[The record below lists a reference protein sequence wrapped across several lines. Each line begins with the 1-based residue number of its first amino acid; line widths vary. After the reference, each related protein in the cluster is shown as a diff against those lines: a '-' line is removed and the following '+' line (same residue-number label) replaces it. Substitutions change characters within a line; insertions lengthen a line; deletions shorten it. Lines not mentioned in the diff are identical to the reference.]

1 MLFCTEEG
9 CIKSYQRLSSRQNHL
24 DCGKHQYVLER
35 ETLYNKAMLKYAA
48 QLEEGTS
55 TNVLYVSDKAGNLER
70 GEPSLKMG
78 WALKV
83 PSITSDYPK
92 YSMITCLT
100 FLTLVIKLVTRWIL
114 YLCRNPCER
123 QDWHVANQFLK

>member
-1 MLFCTEEG
+1 
-9 CIKSYQRLSSRQNHL
+9 
-24 DCGKHQYVLER
+24 
-35 ETLYNKAMLKYAA
+35 MLKYAA
-48 QLEEGTS
+48 QLEEGAS
-55 TNVLYVSDKAGNLER
+55 TNVFYVFDKAGNLER

-100 FLTLVIKLVTRWIL
+100 FLTLVVKLVTRWIL